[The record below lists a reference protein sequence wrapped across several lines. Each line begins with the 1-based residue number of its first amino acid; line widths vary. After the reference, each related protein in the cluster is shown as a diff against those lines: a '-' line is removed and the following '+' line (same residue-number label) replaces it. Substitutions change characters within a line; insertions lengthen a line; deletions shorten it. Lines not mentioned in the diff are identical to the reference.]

1 MPYFMDVHHH
11 MQGLTPEG
19 AAEAHR
25 RDLAVQDKY
34 GAKFLQYWYDES
46 TGRIFC
52 LSWAPTKEA
61 VMAVH
66 REANGETAD
75 EIWEVKEGE

>member
-1 MPYFMDVHHH
+1 MPYFMDVHHQ
-11 MQGLTPEG
+11 MPGLTPEG
-19 AAEAHR
+19 VAEAHR
-25 RDLAVQDKY
+25 RDLAVQDNY
-34 GAKFLQYWYDES
+34 GAKFLRYWYDES

>member
-19 AAEAHR
+19 VATAHQ

-34 GAKFLQYWYDES
+34 GAKFLKYWYDEA

-52 LSWAPTKEA
+52 LSWATTKEA
-61 VMAVH
+61 VLAVH